1 MNPTIRWGVL
11 GCARIARMQVIPAI
25 LRTANATLQAVA
37 SRDSAK
43 LAEFQSLFGD
53 FTAHDSYAALLA
65 DPTVDAVYI
74 PLPNALHCEWAM
86 RAMRSGKHVLCE
98 KPLAMNSH
106 EAAEMI
112 QTARECGVLLMEAFM
127 YRYTDHTRQIVRV
140 LESGKLGKI
149 KSINSTFRFLL
160 DRANTIKENPAMGGG
175 ALYDVGCYPLNLI
188 GLVTQAEPVSCVV
201 ECDKVNGVDVN
212 LSAILRYQD
221 GLIASLHCGFNT
233 FGRMHSEIIGTDGIL
248 ESADTF
254 LDNAGE
260 LILHT
265 QAGREVIPVAASDR
279 YAAEIED
286 FSAALL
292 EKRAPL
298 LSLEESLR
306 NMRIVDTLM
315 AKVTEQP
322 Q

>member
-1 MNPTIRWGVL
+1 MNKSIRWGVL

-25 LRTANATLQAVA
+25 LRAGNASLQAVA
-37 SRDSAK
+37 SRDASK
-43 LAEFQSLFGD
+43 LAEFKELFGD
-53 FTAHDSYAALLA
+53 FTAHTSYEALLA
-65 DPTVDAVYI
+65 DSSVDAIYV
-74 PLPNALHCEWAM
+74 PLPNALHCEWAI
-86 RAMRSGKHVLCE
+86 RAMRAGKHVLCE
-98 KPLAMNSH
+98 KPLAMNSQ

-127 YRYTDHTRQIVRV
+127 YRYTDRTRQIVRV

-160 DRANTIKENPAMGGG
+160 DRTNTIKENPALGGG

-188 GLVTQAEPVSCVV
+188 GLVTASEPVSCVV

-212 LSAILRYQD
+212 LSAILRYED
-221 GLIASLHCGFNT
+221 GLIASLHCGFNA
-233 FGRMHSEIIGTDGIL
+233 FGRMHSEIIGTEGML
-248 ESADTF
+248 ESTDTF

-279 YAAEIED
+279 YGAEIED
-286 FSAALL
+286 FSAAIL
-292 EKRAPL
+292 EKRSPL

-306 NMRIVDTLM
+306 NMRIVDRLM
-315 AKVTEQP
+315 AEVSAQ
-322 Q
+322 QQ